1 MSLLQEAQA
10 IQDQI
15 VAWRRYFHQN
25 PELGLELPLTAAH
38 VKEELDKLGVRH
50 RDCGQSGVLAYI
62 GKEGGKSILL
72 RGDMDALPLT
82 EDTGLPYASQCPGKM
97 HACGH
102 DTHAAMLLGAAKLL
116 KDHES
121 ELNGLAILMFQPGEE
136 TLAGAKS
143 MIEDGALENPKPDHA
158 VAIHIAGDPLK
169 TGQLKM
175 GRGVVS
181 ASSDNI
187 RVILHGKG
195 GHGASPQ
202 NSVNPIFAAA
212 KIVEAFTDIGRY
224 EVDPQQAT
232 VVNTCCIHSGTT
244 YNIIPNDCELKVTVR
259 TFNEDVRARIL
270 ERMQQAVEKIADL
283 YRCTAE
289 FYNDFGTPSN
299 YSEEQFADW
308 LHETLVKDLEGV
320 DILPL
325 DDARMMGSED
335 FAYVSRQVSSCA
347 MSLGAGAEHIPHF
360 PAHHPKVQFDE
371 AAFPYGAATYAQCA
385 LSYLK

>member
-1 MSLLQEAQA
+1 MRLLQEAQA
-10 IQDQI
+10 IQEQI

-25 PELGLELPLTAAH
+25 PELGLELPVTAAY
-38 VKEELDKLGVRH
+38 VKDELTKLGVRF

-121 ELNGLAILMFQPGEE
+121 QLNGLALLMFQPGEE

-143 MIEDGALENPKPDHA
+143 MIDDGLLENPKPDHA
-158 VAIHIAGDPLK
+158 VAIHIAGAPLK

-212 KIVEAFTDIGRY
+212 KIVEEIGR
-224 EVDPQQAT
+224 
-232 VVNTCCIHSGTT
+232 
-244 YNIIPNDCELKVTVR
+244 
-259 TFNEDVRARIL
+259 
-270 ERMQQAVEKIADL
+270 
-283 YRCTAE
+283 
-289 FYNDFGTPSN
+289 
-299 YSEEQFADW
+299 
-308 LHETLVKDLEGV
+308 
-320 DILPL
+320 
-325 DDARMMGSED
+325 
-335 FAYVSRQVSSCA
+335 
-347 MSLGAGAEHIPHF
+347 
-360 PAHHPKVQFDE
+360 AHV
-371 AAFPYGAATYAQCA
+371 
-385 LSYLK
+385 